1 MSSVARSPRA
11 VWDHRAVDQ
20 SRLTSIPLFSGLGR
34 RELEDLA
41 RCADEVD
48 VPEGKHLVEEGEF
61 GYEFFA
67 IVDGSAE
74 VRHGDEVV
82 AQLGPGDYFGE
93 QALSGD
99 ARRNAT
105 VIATSPLTALVM
117 TRSAFRQ
124 MRRDHPAVCDRIE
137 AAVAERGR
145 EIAQG

>member
-1 MSSVARSPRA
+1 M
-11 VWDHRAVDQ
+11 DQ

-34 RELEDLA
+34 RELEDLS
-41 RCADEVD
+41 RYADEVD
-48 VPEGKHLVEEGEF
+48 VAEGKHLIEQGDF

-67 IVDGSAE
+67 IEEGSAE
-74 VRHGDEVV
+74 VRHDDEPV
-82 AQLGPGDYFGE
+82 AQLGPGDFFGE

-105 VIATSPLTALVM
+105 VVAASPLTAIVM

-124 MRRDHPAVCDRIE
+124 MRRDHPAVCDQIE

-145 EIAQG
+145 EIASG